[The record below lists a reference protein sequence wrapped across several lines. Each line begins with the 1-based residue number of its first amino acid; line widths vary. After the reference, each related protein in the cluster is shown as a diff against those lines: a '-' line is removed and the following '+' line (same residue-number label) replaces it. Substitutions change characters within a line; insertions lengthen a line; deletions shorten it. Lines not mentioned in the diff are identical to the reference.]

1 MNDVWY
7 DNPYYLAHEMTS
19 SNDYDKVNTYLSGK
33 YDIMP
38 WLNFSMRAGADAYAS
53 VRKRKTQ

>member
-38 WLNFSMRAGADAYAS
+38 WLNFR
-53 VRKRKTQ
+53 